1 MYINYR
7 LTTYIK
13 TKEGFIME
21 GLKFVLQVLD
31 HLEEEVSKIWYK
43 PEYREGYL
51 QGISSA
57 RTIIQK
63 VIEDEEAKN
72 NG

>member
-1 MYINYR
+1 
-7 LTTYIK
+7 
-13 TKEGFIME
+13 ME
-21 GLKFVLQVLD
+21 GLKFVLRVLD

-63 VIEDEEAKN
+63 VIEEEEAKN
-72 NG
+72 NGSF

>member
-1 MYINYR
+1 
-7 LTTYIK
+7 
-13 TKEGFIME
+13 ME
-21 GLKFVLQVLD
+21 GLKFVLRVLD
-31 HLEEEVSKIWYK
+31 HLEEEVSKKWYK
-43 PEYREGYL
+43 PDYREGYL

-63 VIEDEEAKN
+63 AIEDEEAKN

>member
-1 MYINYR
+1 
-7 LTTYIK
+7 
-13 TKEGFIME
+13 ME
-21 GLKFVLQVLD
+21 GLKLVLQVLD
-31 HLEEEVSKIWYK
+31 HLEEEISKKWYN

>member
-1 MYINYR
+1 
-7 LTTYIK
+7 
-13 TKEGFIME
+13 ME
-21 GLKFVLQVLD
+21 GLKFVLRVLD

-63 VIEDEEAKN
+63 VIEEEEAKN
-72 NG
+72 NV